1 MKPRESPRRPLREIY
16 FYLTEECNLRCRHC
30 WISPLFQGSA
40 LSHRFLE
47 PQLFASIVDQA
58 VPLGLVGIKLSG
70 GEPLLH
76 PAIVEIIQA
85 VKARGLGITLET
97 NGVLCTEQL
106 ARTLATA
113 RPESLFPSV
122 LTGLTQKRTSGC
134 EVSEGALKP
143 LWKGCTIWWKP
154 D

>member
-1 MKPRESPRRPLREIY
+1 MSETSRVARRPLREIY

-97 NGVLCTEQL
+97 NGVLCT
-106 ARTLATA
+106 ATTGA
-113 RPESLFPSV
+113 HSGHTRPSLCFR
-122 LTGLTQKRTSGC
+122 QSGR
-134 EVSEGALKP
+134 G
-143 LWKGCTIWWKP
+143 
-154 D
+154 